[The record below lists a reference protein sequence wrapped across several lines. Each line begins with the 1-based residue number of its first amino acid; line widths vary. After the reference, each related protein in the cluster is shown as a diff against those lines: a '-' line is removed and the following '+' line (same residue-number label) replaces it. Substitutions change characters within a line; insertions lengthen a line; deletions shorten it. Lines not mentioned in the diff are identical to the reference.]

1 MEVLCVKKGLKTI
14 SGFSRIELLSSV
26 IILAA
31 TLGMGM
37 RTYLQA
43 DNHLQLAASDVQ
55 FQAEAQLTLLQISNE
70 LRQATDAQIVED
82 APGQMPPTVIFTK
95 AVSSDKE
102 SLPQYQLVSYG
113 YNAQNGVGSLLRSV
127 RSHGSQSQIQPL
139 DLKIAREN
147 SPSHVAKYTQILLT
161 DARPEQGENTP
172 KASLRLNQLTLKL
185 LASTPAAI
193 IRKQQ
198 AKS

>member
-1 MEVLCVKKGLKTI
+1 MLCVKKGLMTI

-43 DNHLQLAASDVQ
+43 DNHLQLTASDVQ
-55 FQAEAQLTLLQISNE
+55 FQAEAQLTLLQMSNE
-70 LRQATDAQIVED
+70 LRQATDARIVDE

-95 AVSSDKE
+95 AVASAQNS
-102 SLPQYQLVSYG
+102 PQNYQLVSYS
-113 YNAQNGVGSLLRSV
+113 YSAQNSIGLLVRSV
-127 RSHGSQSQIQPL
+127 RSHGSQAQIQL
-139 DLKIAREN
+139 ADLKIASAL
-147 SPSHVAKYTQILLT
+147 SPRQDAEHKQILLT
-161 DARPEQGENTP
+161 DSRAEDRENTP
-172 KASLRLNQLTLKL
+172 ISSLRLNQLTLRL

>member
-43 DNHLQLAASDVQ
+43 DNYLQLAASDVQ

-70 LRQATDAQIVED
+70 LRQAADAQIVDD

-95 AVSSDKE
+95 AVASGKE

-147 SPSHVAKYTQILLT
+147 SPSHVAEHTQILLT
-161 DARPEQGENTP
+161 DARPEQGENTSN
-172 KASLRLNQLTLKL
+172 ASLRLNQLTLKL